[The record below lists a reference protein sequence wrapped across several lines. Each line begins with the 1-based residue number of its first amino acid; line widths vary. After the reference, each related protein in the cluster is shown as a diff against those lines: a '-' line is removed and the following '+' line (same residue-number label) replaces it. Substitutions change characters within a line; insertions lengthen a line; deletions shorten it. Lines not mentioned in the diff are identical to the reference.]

1 LQSLLVALMAD
12 AFTDYL
18 RQIAGSPLL
27 TTAEEIHLGTLIQ
40 SWRRDAAPDARRI
53 RSGQRALSRVVTANL
68 RLVVAVVKRSHS
80 RLQQLGID
88 PMDAVQA
95 GNLGLIRAAQKFD
108 PARGYRFS
116 TYAFWWV
123 KEALNRFLHEQHSSI
138 HIPANVL
145 QLAFKVNTLLSGPDR
160 SGSIEAI
167 AAELEEKPERLRFV
181 LRALQLSRLASL
193 DQRLD
198 ATEPSS
204 SLLETVWDGRLQEPD
219 DDYGWLYQV
228 IGRLSAREQQILALR
243 YGDGDMVS
251 LSQVADGMGLSRYQV
266 QRLERLALR
275 KLRTHLQPMLDPQT
289 PTDREEGPRSHG
301 SHRPGSE
308 RLGQSVASRAAVPA
322 LQASG

>member
-1 LQSLLVALMAD
+1 MAD

-27 TTAEEIHLGTLIQ
+27 TSAEEIHLGTLIQ
-40 SWRRDAAPDARRI
+40 AWRHDAAPDARRI

-80 RLQQLGID
+80 RLEQLGID

-123 KEALNRFLHEQHSSI
+123 KEALNRFLHEQHSAI

-145 QLAFKVNTLLSGPDR
+145 QLAFKVNALLSGPDR
-160 SGSIEAI
+160 SASIEAI
-167 AAELEEKPERLRFV
+167 AEELQEKPERLLFV
-181 LRALQLSRLASL
+181 MRSLQLSRLASL

-198 ATEPSS
+198 AAEPSS
-204 SLLETVWDGRLQEPD
+204 SLLDTIGDGRIHEPD
-219 DDYGWLYQV
+219 DDYAWLYQV
-228 IGRLSAREQQILALR
+228 IGRLSAREQQILGMR
-243 YGDGDMVS
+243 YRDGEMVS
-251 LSQVADGMGLSRYQV
+251 LSQVAERMGLSRYQV
-266 QRLERLALR
+266 QRLEQLALR
-275 KLRTHLQPMLDPQT
+275 KLRSHLKTMLDPHCPVDQ
-289 PTDREEGPRSHG
+289 EEAPRSHDNRRRELE
-301 SHRPGSE
+301 RPG
-308 RLGQSVASRAAVPA
+308 RFVARQASVPA